1 MAGVSCSVYGKPS
14 TASEALFA
22 ATARY
27 VGVIISTV
35 DVSFALWDAE
45 ELRTLL
51 SDAGLQRIAMT
62 PRSLMMHLPAPERF
76 VQFTVLGAATSIP
89 TVAHV
94 DVAARAALVAA
105 VTSE

>member
-1 MAGVSCSVYGKPS
+1 VY
-14 TASEALFA
+14 EALFA

-62 PRSLMMHLPAPERF
+62 PRSLMMHLPAL
-76 VQFTVLGAATSIP
+76 VIHSTSIDGQLFRSLASV
-89 TVAHV
+89 TV
-94 DVAARAALVAA
+94 
-105 VTSE
+105 TYS